1 MLEYL
6 LTTLKLRLITTY
18 FTFEAYSMSSR
29 AVLGWKYAILIPTVP
44 LDTIN
49 TIIPLEADC
58 WVAEGIRMKLEEHVS
73 VIKRYFDR
81 GTHLPQ
87 NASMTP
93 GWR

>member
-44 LDTIN
+44 LDTFN

-58 WVAEGIRMKLEEHVS
+58 WVALGIRVKLEEHVS

-81 GTHLPQ
+81 GTPTFLKMLP
-87 NASMTP
+87 
-93 GWR
+93 